1 MNRTRTLFTATCS
14 AFLTLSAAP
23 VVPAVAQT
31 IGIGTSKAG
40 AVFQIST
47 GVASVSSKH
56 AGVNMRT
63 QPMAGTQQYI
73 PPINAGQLEFGV
85 ANIMQLTWAVK
96 GTSLSEGH
104 PSPNLRL
111 VGTLM
116 EFRTGAVVA
125 ADSDIKSVADLKGKR
140 APSGYSG
147 SPLFDKIMEA
157 TLANGGLGWK
167 DVSTVP
173 ITSLQQAWDT
183 LAERKMDVATGALG
197 TGYLDLLAQ
206 KLGGVRFIQFDDTP
220 ARVKALRDI
229 LPGVDIKLTQS
240 GEKKLT
246 GLVEPTKMMAYDML
260 LFCGKDVK
268 EDVVYRITKAIY
280 EHQTELT
287 ESSPLWRTFKPEL
300 LGKNQGIEMHPGAV
314 KLLKEKGV
322 WKS

>member
-1 MNRTRTLFTATCS
+1 MKRKQHVIIASYAVVFAWTA
-14 AFLTLSAAP
+14 AGAL
-23 VVPAVAQT
+23 PATAQT
-31 IGIGTSKAG
+31 VGIGTSKAG
-40 AVFQIST
+40 AVFQITT
-47 GVASVSSKH
+47 GIASVSSKH
-56 AGVNMRT
+56 AGINMRT

-96 GTSLSEGH
+96 GASLSQGH

-125 ADSDIKSVADLKGKR
+125 ADSGIKSVADLKGKR
-140 APSGYSG
+140 APNGYSG

-157 TLANGGLGWK
+157 TLANGGLGWN
-167 DVSTVP
+167 DVTKIP

-206 KLGGVRFIQFDDTP
+206 KLGGVRFIQFDDSP

-229 LPGVDIKLTQS
+229 LPGVEIKLTQA
-240 GEKKLT
+240 GDKKLT
-246 GLVEPTKMMAYDML
+246 GLDEPTRMMAYDML

-268 EDVVYRITKAIY
+268 DDIVYRVTKAIY
-280 EHQTELT
+280 EHQAALT
-287 ESSPLWRTFKPEL
+287 DSSPLWRTFKPEL
-300 LGKNQGIEMHPGAV
+300 LGKDQGIEMHPGAV
-314 KLLKEKGV
+314 KLLKEKGA